1 MSNKT
6 NNGLIPINLPTD
18 HQDPTNNIS
27 NAVTGGMKETAVSSD
42 KLRIIVPLIVAIVS
56 IIVIVILLYLWRR
69 KLKEKVQGLFRVI
82 CMLLCIHILIILSNC
97 S

>member
-18 HQDPTNNIS
+18 QQDPTNNIS

-42 KLRIIVPLIVAIVS
+42 KLRIIVLLIVAIVS
-56 IIVIVILLYLWRR
+56 IIVIVMLCWWRR

-82 CMLLCIHILIILSNC
+82 CMLYVFIF
-97 S
+97 